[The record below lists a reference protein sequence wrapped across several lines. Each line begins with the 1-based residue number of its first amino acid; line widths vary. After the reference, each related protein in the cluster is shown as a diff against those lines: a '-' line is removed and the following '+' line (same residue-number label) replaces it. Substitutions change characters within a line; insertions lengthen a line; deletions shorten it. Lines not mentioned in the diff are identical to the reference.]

1 MTSHTKE
8 HQYRPNITLNNTPI
22 PHTHETKI
30 LGVTYNTSMTF
41 GPHINNIVN
50 NANIR
55 LNSLRSLGGTKF
67 GKDRETLAPTYK
79 QFIRTVLAYA
89 SPAWAP
95 ALSNTN
101 IQKLQTLQNKA
112 LRIITGCTQSTPIE
126 HLHAETKILPIKAHL
141 DMRGTQFLAAAI
153 NNTEHPCHYLRDHPP
168 THRQIVQT
176 PHRYY
181 TSILNTVPPPIGN
194 TSTKKHLHTIMTQRT
209 LELAGNN
216 KILGHPPPDI
226 SSTETQ
232 LSRLE
237 RVHLARL
244 RCGHHPSLQTYAN
257 RIGQADSDTCPSCQ
271 GAPHT
276 ITHILLECPPWQ
288 ELRQHHHITSALQL
302 WSDPP
307 SVVSYLREG
316 GLL

>member
-1 MTSHTKE
+1 
-8 HQYRPNITLNNTPI
+8 
-22 PHTHETKI
+22 
-30 LGVTYNTSMTF
+30 MTF
-41 GPHINNIVN
+41 GPHIKNIVN
-50 NANIR
+50 NANAR

-67 GKDRETLAPTYK
+67 GKDKETLAPTYK

-89 SPAWAP
+89 SPAWAL
-95 ALSNTN
+95 ALSNSN

-112 LRIITGCTQSTPIE
+112 LRTVTGCTQRTPIE
-126 HLHAETKILPIKAHL
+126 HLHAETKILLIKAYL
-141 DMRGTQFLAAAI
+141 DMRGTQFIAASI
-153 NNTEHPCHYLRDHPP
+153 NNIEYPCYYLRDHPP

-181 TSILNTVPPPIGN
+181 TNILNTVPPPQGN
-194 TSTKKHLHTIMTQRT
+194 TSTKKTHNYDT
-209 LELAGNN
+209 ENSGAGRQQ
-216 KILGHPPPDI
+216 KVLGHPPPDI

-232 LSRLE
+232 LSRLK

-257 RIGQADSDTCPSCQ
+257 RICQADTDTRPSFQ
-271 GAPHT
+271 RAPHT
-276 ITHILLECPPWQ
+276 ITHLLLECPLWQ
-288 ELRQHHHITSALQL
+288 DLRQHHHITSALQL
-302 WSDPP
+302 WSNPL